1 MLGAIAAK
9 FKEAVSSVAP
19 IALIVL
25 ALAFTIAPLDGPTV
39 LLFALSA
46 VVLVVGM
53 TLFTLGS
60 EIAMTPMGEMVGAR
74 LSEKR
79 SLAFLIIAGFCM
91 GASPSPSQT
100 WPFWRRRCPP
110 FPMLP

>member
-46 VVLVVGM
+46 VVLVV
-53 TLFTLGS
+53 
-60 EIAMTPMGEMVGAR
+60 A
-74 LSEKR
+74 
-79 SLAFLIIAGFCM
+79 
-91 GASPSPSQT
+91 
-100 WPFWRRRCPP
+100 
-110 FPMLP
+110 